1 MPPRRWTFTASNLW
15 VASLIF
21 LTASPAY
28 ALSAAVLPNSRSV
41 QVGQTATVFATVIN
55 TTFTPVTG
63 LTGCRIALAT
73 AIPAT
78 FAFQTTNPSTNTV
91 TGTPNT
97 PVNLTRGARQTFIL
111 SITPTAP
118 MLPTVVEFRFF
129 CDTGPDA
136 PTAPGLNTVLLSA
149 STTPVADVIATVLP
163 TGSFN
168 PALLVADPNTHE
180 ASFAVSAFNAGITD
194 LITVSADTGTADLP
208 VTLTLCQ
215 TTIATAGC
223 LTPAGPSVS
232 IPMAAG
238 AGVGLAVFVQATGG
252 IQSDPAANRIFVRFK
267 DSSGATRGSTSIAL
281 VAPGF
286 PPPPSDIIDLRAF
299 LDGAQEVPPTS
310 SSGAGSVVFRY
321 DQSVRELRFNIFLS
335 SLVGTQTAAQIRGP
349 AAPGVNAP
357 VVFTL
362 PLGNTSGTLPL
373 TPAQEADL
381 LAGLWYV
388 NVLTT
393 AFPEGEIRGQI
404 LRFRLISAVLPG
416 SRSVAVGTPATA
428 FATIRNLGPEDA
440 TGCRI
445 ALATSIPAALTYQT
459 TDPATNT
466 VTGAPNTPVD
476 MGSFTSQ
483 TFVIAITPNGPIP
496 PTEVGFR
503 FECETGQPATTVT
516 GVNTL
521 LLSASVTPTADVVAI
536 ALLPAGAST
545 LFVDPTSHQ
554 GAFALAAVNVGASAT
569 TTLTADTGALALPV
583 TITLC
588 QTTPTGVCQSPPASS
603 VTLGMP
609 TGSGAGFAV
618 FVTGTGSITANA
630 SVNRLFL
637 RFKDAGGATRGST
650 SVAVTAP

>member
-1 MPPRRWTFTASNLW
+1 MPSRRWSTASTLW
-15 VASLIF
+15 LASLLL
-21 LTASPAY
+21 LTATPAY

-41 QVGQTATVFATVIN
+41 QVGATATVFATVIN
-55 TTFTPVTG
+55 TTLSPATG
-63 LTGCRIALAT
+63 LTGCRIALAS

-97 PVNLTRGARQTFIL
+97 PVNLARGASQTFIL

-118 MLPTVVEFRFF
+118 ISPTEVQFRFF

-168 PALLVADPNTHE
+168 PGLLVVDGNTHE
-180 ASFAVSAFNAGITD
+180 GSFAVSAVNVGVMD
-194 LITVSADTGTADLP
+194 NITVSADTGNANLP
-208 VTLTLCQ
+208 VTVTLCQ
-215 TTIATAGC
+215 TTIATASC
-223 LTPAGPSVS
+223 VTPAGSSVS
-232 IPMAAG
+232 VPIAAG
-238 AGVGLAVFVQATGG
+238 AGVGLAVFVTATGG
-252 IQSDPAANRIFVRFK
+252 IPSDPAANRVFVRFK
-267 DSSGATRGSTSIAL
+267 DPSGATRGSTSIAL
-281 VAPGF
+281 VAQGF
-286 PPPPSDIIDLRAF
+286 PAPPSEIISFRAF
-299 LDGAQEVPPTS
+299 LDSAQEVPPTS
-310 SSGAGSVVFRY
+310 SPGAGSVGFTY
-321 DQSVRELRFNIFLS
+321 KQSARELTFNIFLS
-335 SLVGTQTAAQIRGP
+335 SLAGTQTAAQIRGP
-349 AAPGVNAP
+349 AAPGTNGP
-357 VVFTL
+357 IVFTL
-362 PLGNTSGTLPL
+362 PLGNSSGTLTL

-393 AFPEGEIRGQI
+393 AFPDGEIRGQI

-416 SRSVAVGTPATA
+416 SRSVSVGTPATA
-428 FATIRNLGPEDA
+428 FATILNLGPEDA

-476 MGSFTSQ
+476 IGSFTSQ
-483 TFVIAITPNGPIP
+483 TFVVAITPSASIV
-496 PTEVGFR
+496 PTEVAFR
-503 FECETGQPATTVT
+503 FECDAGQPATTIT

-521 LLSASVTPTADVVAI
+521 LLSASVTPTADVIAI
-536 ALLPAGAST
+536 ALLPIGAST

-554 GAFALAAVNVGASAT
+554 AAFALATVNIGASAT
-569 TTLTADTGALALPV
+569 ITLTADTGALTLPV

-588 QTTPTGVCQSPPASS
+588 QTTSAGLCQNPPASS

-618 FVTGTGSITANA
+618 FVTATGSIKANA
-630 SVNRLFL
+630 AVNRIFL
-637 RFKDAGGATRGST
+637 RLKDAGGATRGST

>member
-1 MPPRRWTFTASNLW
+1 MPPRRWSRTVSKLW
-15 VASLIF
+15 LASLLL
-21 LTASPAY
+21 LTATPAY

-41 QVGQTATVFATVIN
+41 QVGATATVFATVIN
-55 TTFTPVTG
+55 TTFSSVTG
-63 LTGCRIALAT
+63 LTGCRIALAS

-78 FAFQTTNPSTNTV
+78 FAFQTTNPGTNTV

-97 PVNLTRGARQTFIL
+97 PVNLARFASQTFIL

-118 MLPTVVEFRFF
+118 ISPTEVQFRFF

-149 STTPVADVIATVLP
+149 PTTPVADVIATVLP

-168 PALLVADPNTHE
+168 GGLLVVDRNTHE
-180 ASFAVSAFNAGITD
+180 GSFAVSALNVGVTD
-194 LITVSADTGTADLP
+194 NITVSADTGSANLP
-208 VTLTLCQ
+208 VTVTLCQ

-223 LTPAGPSVS
+223 VTPAGSSVS
-232 IPMAAG
+232 VPMAAG
-238 AGVGLAVFVQATGG
+238 AGVGLAVFVTATGG
-252 IQSDPAANRIFVRFK
+252 IPSDPAANRIFVRFK
-267 DSSGATRGSTSIAL
+267 DSSGATRGATSIA
-281 VAPGF
+281 VAVQGF
-286 PPPPSDIIDLRAF
+286 PAPPSDVISLRAF
-299 LDGAQEVPPTS
+299 LDAAQEVPPTS
-310 SSGAGSVVFRY
+310 SPGAGTVGFTY
-321 DQSVRELRFNIFLS
+321 DQSARELRFNIFLS
-335 SLVGTQTAAQIRGP
+335 SLAGTQTAAQIRGP
-349 AAPGVNAP
+349 AAPGTNGP

-362 PLGNTSGTLPL
+362 PLGNSSGTLTL
-373 TPAQEADL
+373 TPAEEADL

-393 AFPEGEIRGQI
+393 AFPDGEIRGQI

-416 SRSVAVGTPATA
+416 SRSVTVGTPATA
-428 FATIRNLGPEDA
+428 FATILNLGPEDA

-476 MGSFTSQ
+476 IGSFTSQ
-483 TFVIAITPNGPIP
+483 TFVVAITPSASIA
-496 PTEVGFR
+496 PTEVAFR
-503 FECETGQPATTVT
+503 FECDAGQPATTVT

-569 TTLTADTGALALPV
+569 IALTADTGVLTLPV

-588 QTTPTGVCQSPPASS
+588 QTTPAGVCQNPPASS

-618 FVTGTGSITANA
+618 FVTATGPIKANA
-630 SVNRLFL
+630 GVNRIFL